1 MNFRFAIVGPI
12 KLALAGFYLSTI
24 IVGWDVPLAQT
35 RYHHAPKSKEDRI
48 LGSTFLRRSGRGHS
62 FDLVMIAVGLGE
74 CRRIT
79 GVPSRQL

>member
-1 MNFRFAIVGPI
+1 
-12 KLALAGFYLSTI
+12 
-24 IVGWDVPLAQT
+24 LAQT